1 MKSNN
6 TNPNSHAW
14 ADRLWTLAKNLGFG
28 VSQPIIEVIYG
39 IRKDT
44 ILYWPLITWG
54 VIFDVLIL
62 SGLDQFIF
70 KWLKIYWLYPKN
82 PIAYTFYSFFG
93 ATLGFWIWGAIQARR
108 KVNMIERLTQVFVES
123 GLKSPMGK
131 LPSFLSD
138 RPVDELV
145 RKLKVTNAFMPKAKF
160 EEARERLESSLQVY
174 IDEITENRSG
184 GTVDILY
191 SHFEIAKMVEAN
203 NISTI
208 GPEKFFVGQTRAKPI
223 YSSLSETPHLLIGG
237 QTGGGKSTF
246 LRQLVTTFYANN
258 QSYNFSLIDM
268 KGGLEFQIF
277 EGLQRIK
284 VISTF
289 EDSKALFEGLDKML
303 TERMKILKFNNVK
316 DIDAFSTIPKAQLKR
331 PEDTSD
337 ESMDIQRHIIV
348 IDEAAELFLSSSRSN
363 IGDVQELTRQAI
375 RIAAQG
381 RAVGLHLVVATQKPD
396 SKAVN
401 GQIKANLTGI
411 ISFPMATLGASFSIL
426 GNGRAKELPAIPGR
440 AIWKSG
446 LDQFEVQTPYLN
458 PQETKRL
465 LDRNTKEF
473 ANG

>member
-1 MKSNN
+1 MKPNH

-14 ADRLWTLAKNLGFG
+14 VDRLWALAKNIIFG
-28 VSQPIIEVIYG
+28 ISQPIIEVIYG

-54 VIFDVLIL
+54 IVFDVLIL
-62 SGLDQFIF
+62 SGLDQTIF

-82 PIAYTFYSFFG
+82 PIAYTFYAFFG
-93 ATLGFWIWGAIQARR
+93 VTLGFWIWGAIQARR

-131 LPSFLSD
+131 LPSFISD

-203 NISTI
+203 NISSL
-208 GPEKFFVGQTRAKPI
+208 GPNRFFVGQTRAKPI
-223 YSSLSETPHLLIGG
+223 YSSLTETPHLLIGG

-246 LRQLVTTFYANN
+246 LRQLVTTLYFNN
-258 QSYNFSLIDM
+258 QSYKFSMIDM

-277 EGLQRIK
+277 EGLPRMA
-284 VISTF
+284 VYSTF
-289 EDSKALFEGLDKML
+289 EDAKTLFEEMDKML
-303 TERMKILKFNNVK
+303 TERMKILKHNNAK
-316 DIDAFSTIPKAQLKR
+316 DIEAFDAIPISQKTR
-331 PEDTSD
+331 PKDVSD
-337 ESMDIQRHIIV
+337 ESMDIQRQIIV
-348 IDEAAELFLSSSRSN
+348 IDEAAELFLSSSKSN
-363 IGDVQELTRQAI
+363 IGEVQELTRRAI
-375 RIAAQG
+375 RVAAQG
-381 RAVGLHLVVATQKPD
+381 RAVGLHLIVATQKPD

-401 GQIKANLTGI
+401 SQIKANLTGI

-440 AIWKSG
+440 AIWKNG

-458 PQETKRL
+458 PQDTKKL
-465 LDRNTKEF
+465 LDRSTKDTS
-473 ANG
+473 NG